1 MRRPYLASATT
12 RLLGRTVAHSSME
25 RNVQEISGA
34 QRLTLFGGVGA
45 TGLIVN
51 TAVLYLAA
59 DVFGAHYLPAALLAT
74 QASTTWNFLLSEA
87 VVFGDRELERGRLR
101 RFTLFWAMN
110 NLAFLVRGPMIYSL
124 TEWGG
129 LHYLA
134 SNIVSLAVLFLTR
147 YALSD
152 LLIWRHTQP
161 SGTGT

>member
-1 MRRPYLASATT
+1 M
-12 RLLGRTVAHSSME
+12 
-25 RNVQEISGA
+25 
-34 QRLTLFGGVGA
+34 
-45 TGLIVN
+45 
-51 TAVLYLAA
+51 
-59 DVFGAHYLPAALLAT
+59 
-74 QASTTWNFLLSEA
+74 
-87 VVFGDRELERGRLR
+87 VFGDRELERDRLR

-152 LLIWRHTQP
+152 LLIWRHTKP